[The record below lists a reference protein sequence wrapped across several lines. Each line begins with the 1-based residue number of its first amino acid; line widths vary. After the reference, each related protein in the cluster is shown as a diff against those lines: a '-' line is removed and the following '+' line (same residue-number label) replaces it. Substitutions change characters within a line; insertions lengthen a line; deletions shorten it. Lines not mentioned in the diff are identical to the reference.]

1 MIGTL
6 DPTTDSENLGELLR
20 GLAHTTRTMGPTA
33 ETATM
38 LGSLA
43 SGLGALRQVL
53 DQLASWH
60 ERAADGA
67 IDAAGDGDVGY
78 RHSFDVA
85 MQLSQAAMEVERAT
99 TAVTSAQQTAGRIT
113 WPAGDQT
120 PNRVPAGRSDRQLAP
135 PSLFG
140 TSGTRREPAGIA
152 R

>member
-6 DPTTDSENLGELLR
+6 DPTTDTENLGELVR
-20 GLAHTTRTMGPTA
+20 GLAHTTRTMGPTV

-43 SGLGALRQVL
+43 SGLGGLRQVL
-53 DQLASWH
+53 DQLAGWH

-67 IDAAGDGDVGY
+67 VGAAGDGDVGY

-99 TAVTSAQQTAGRIT
+99 AAVNSAQQTAERIS
-113 WPAGDQT
+113 WPDADQT
-120 PNRVPAGRSDRQLAP
+120 PNRVPAGRSDRKLAP

-140 TSGTRREPAGIA
+140 ASETRREPAGIA

>member
-6 DPTTDSENLGELLR
+6 DPAVDSEALGELLH
-20 GLAHTTRTMGPTA
+20 GLAHSTRTMGPTV

-43 SGLGALRQVL
+43 SGLGALREVL
-53 DQLASWH
+53 DQLAGWH

-67 IDAAGDGDVGY
+67 IDAAGDGEVGY

-99 TAVTSAQQTAGRIT
+99 TAVHGAQQSAERIT
-113 WPAGDQT
+113 WPDADQT
-120 PNRVPAGRSDRQLAP
+120 PNRVRAGRSDRQPAP

-140 TSGTRREPAGIA
+140 ASETRREPAGLA